1 MSPSRR
7 PSPTLSERL
16 SALARATDLA
26 EGRLD
31 DEAVTV
37 SRTVLDRAAERRS
50 LSADHTVVGF
60 FGATGSGKSTLF
72 NAVVGRDIA
81 RAAARRPT
89 TSEPLAAVWGEP
101 GSEALLDWLDVSQ
114 RHRVDTPLPTGQ
126 EDTGRWSRVKE
137 RIAGGP
143 ASEAPGG
150 LILLDLPDFDSVS
163 LHHRTVVQRL
173 VGMVDV
179 VVWVVD
185 PQKYA
190 DAIIHQEFI
199 APLARHGAVTMVVMN
214 QVDRLPA
221 AEVPAVMASLAELVA
236 QDGLPT
242 TGLSKP
248 VAVSAVTGEGV
259 EALRSRIR
267 QVADSKAAAGA
278 RLDADVTDAAER
290 LARASGEGE
299 PAGITEQAQERLT
312 DGLAQA
318 ANVPGIARA
327 AGKSYALHATGH
339 TGWIATRWLLKFRK
353 DPMRRLNLD
362 RGDSVNPE
370 VNRTSLPP
378 MGAAQRAAADSAV
391 RTFAHDAAAGAAEPW
406 TRSVRQAA
414 RAHETRLPDAV
425 DQAIAGTD
433 FRARKSSWW
442 WFVFDVL
449 QWIAMLAVVGGLVW
463 LLVLFLLEWFQVPVP
478 PPPYVEGFPLPVPT
492 LLVLAGVVAGLF
504 LALTGRILAGFGARL
519 RERTVRRKLRASVG
533 EAGRRTVVEPVRAEL
548 GTFTAFREALA
559 VLRG

>member
-1 MSPSRR
+1 MSPARR
-7 PSPTLSERL
+7 PVPTLSERL
-16 SALARATDLA
+16 PALARAADLA
-26 EGRLD
+26 DGRLD
-31 DEAVTV
+31 DEAVAAA
-37 SRTVLDRAAERRS
+37 RTVLARAAERRS

-72 NAVVGRDIA
+72 NAVVGREIA
-81 RAAARRPT
+81 RAASRRPT

-101 GSEALLDWLDVSQ
+101 GSQALLDWLDVSQ
-114 RHRVDTPLPTGQ
+114 RHHVDTPLPAGA
-126 EDTGRWSRVKE
+126 EDAGRWTRVRE
-137 RIAGGP
+137 RLTGGSAP
-143 ASEAPGG
+143 EGPGG

-163 LHHRTVVQRL
+163 LHHRTIVQRL

-248 VAVSAVTGEGV
+248 VAVSALTGEGV

-267 QVADSKAAAGA
+267 QVADTKAAAGA

-290 LARASGEGE
+290 LALASGEGE
-299 PAGITEQAQERLT
+299 PAGITPESEDRLT

-327 AGKSYALHATGH
+327 AGRSYALHAAGH

-391 RTFAHDAAAGAAEPW
+391 RGFAHDAAAGAAEPW

-414 RAHETRLPDAV
+414 RTHEDRLPDAI

-433 FRARKSSWW
+433 FRARRGVWW
-442 WFVFDVL
+442 WFLFDVL
-449 QWIAMLAVVGGLVW
+449 QWLAMLAVVAGLVW
-463 LLVLFLLEWFQVPVP
+463 LLGLFLLEYFQIPVP
-478 PPPYVEGFPLPVPT
+478 PPPTVEGFPLPVPT
-492 LLVLAGVVAGLF
+492 LLVLAGVVTGLF

-519 RERTVRRKLRASVG
+519 RERTVRRKLRASVAG
-533 EAGRRTVVEPVRAEL
+533 AGRRTVVEPVRAEL
-548 GTFTAFREALA
+548 QAHTAFREALA
-559 VLRG
+559 ALRG

>member
-1 MSPSRR
+1 MTPARQAA
-7 PSPTLSERL
+7 PTLSERL
-16 SALARATDLA
+16 AALARATDLA
-26 EGRLD
+26 AGRLD
-31 DEAVTV
+31 DDAVAA
-37 SRTVLDRAAERRS
+37 SRSVLDRAAERRA

-60 FGATGSGKSTLF
+60 FGATGSGKSSLF
-72 NAVVGRDIA
+72 NAVVGREIA
-81 RAAARRPT
+81 RAAPRRPT

-101 GSEALLDWLDVSQ
+101 GSEALLDWLGVAQ
-114 RHRVDTPLPTGQ
+114 RHHVDTPLPSGQ
-126 EDTGRWSRVKE
+126 EEPGRWTRVKD
-137 RIAGGP
+137 RITG
-143 ASEAPGG
+143 ASAPEGPGG

-163 LHHRTVVQRL
+163 LHHRTIVQRL

-221 AEVPAVMASLAELVA
+221 AEVPAVMASLEQLVT
-236 QDGLPT
+236 QDGLPVS
-242 TGLSKP
+242 GLSKP
-248 VAVSAVTGEGV
+248 VAVSAVTGQGV

-267 QVADSKAAAGA
+267 QVADSRAAAGA
-278 RLDADVTDAAER
+278 RLDADVTDAAEL
-290 LARASGEGE
+290 LAAASGETR
-299 PAGITEQAQERLT
+299 PAGITEEAQERLAG
-312 DGLAQA
+312 GLAQA
-318 ANVPGIARA
+318 ANVAGIARA
-327 AGKSYALHATGH
+327 AGRSYALHAAGH

-362 RGDSVNPE
+362 RGDSVAPE

-391 RTFAHDAAAGAAEPW
+391 RTFAHDAAAGASEPW

-414 RAHETRLPDAV
+414 RTHQEKLPDAI
-425 DQAIAGTD
+425 DQAIARTD
-433 FRARKSSWW
+433 FRARRNSWW
-442 WFVFDVL
+442 WLVFDVL
-449 QWIAMLAVVGGLVW
+449 QWIAMLAVVAGLLW
-463 LLVLFLLEWFQVPVP
+463 LLGLFLLEWFQVPVP

-492 LLVLAGVVAGLF
+492 LLVLAGVVSGVF
-504 LALTGRILAGFGARL
+504 LALTGRVLAGFGARM
-519 RERTVRRKLRASVG
+519 RERSVRRRLRVSVA

-548 GTFTAFREALA
+548 ETFAAFREALA

>member
-1 MSPSRR
+1 MSPARQ
-7 PSPTLSERL
+7 PPPTLSARL
-16 SALARATDLA
+16 TALARATELA
-26 EGRLD
+26 SGRLD
-31 DEAVTV
+31 EEAVAA

-60 FGATGSGKSTLF
+60 FGATGSGKSSLF

-89 TSEPLAAVWGEP
+89 TAEPLAAVWGEA

-114 RHRVDTPLPTGQ
+114 RHHLDTPLPAAHD
-126 EDTGRWSRVKE
+126 DTGRWTRVRE
-137 RIAGGP
+137 RLTGGP
-143 ASEAPGG
+143 APEGPGG

-163 LHHRTVVQRL
+163 LHHRTIVQRL

-190 DAIIHQEFI
+190 DAVIHQDFI

-214 QVDRLPA
+214 QVDRLPP
-221 AEVPAVMASLAELVA
+221 AEVPAVMASLEELVA

-242 TGLSKP
+242 TGLSRP

-259 EALRSRIR
+259 DALRGRIR
-267 QVADSKAAAGA
+267 QMADSKAAAGA

-290 LARASGEGE
+290 LAEASGDGA
-299 PAGITEQAQERLT
+299 PAGITEDAQERLT

-327 AGKSYALHATGH
+327 AGKSYALHAAGH
-339 TGWIATRWLLKFRK
+339 TGWIATRWLLRFRK

-362 RGDSVNPE
+362 RGETVNPE
-370 VNRTSLPP
+370 INRTSLPP

-414 RAHETRLPDAV
+414 RTHEQRLPDAI
-425 DQAIAGTD
+425 DQAVARTD
-433 FRARKSSWW
+433 FRARKNSWW
-442 WFVFDVL
+442 WLVL
-449 QWIAMLAVVGGLVW
+449 DAVQWIAMLAVVAGLVW
-463 LLVLFLLEWFQVPVP
+463 LLGMFLLEWFQIPVP

-492 LLVLAGVVAGLF
+492 LLVLAGVVLGLF
-504 LALTGRILAGFGARL
+504 VALTGRILAGFGARM
-519 RERTVRRKLRASVG
+519 RERSVRRRLRTSVG

-548 GTFTAFREALA
+548 DAFTAFRESLAAL
-559 VLRG
+559 RR

>member
-1 MSPSRR
+1 MSPARQ
-7 PSPTLSERL
+7 PPPTLSARL
-16 SALARATDLA
+16 TALARATELA
-26 EGRLD
+26 SGRLD
-31 DEAVTV
+31 EEAVAA

-60 FGATGSGKSTLF
+60 FGATGSGKSSLF

-89 TSEPLAAVWGEP
+89 TAEPLAAVWGEA

-114 RHRVDTPLPTGQ
+114 RHHLDTPLPAAHD
-126 EDTGRWSRVKE
+126 DTGRWTRVRE
-137 RIAGGP
+137 RLTGGSAP
-143 ASEAPGG
+143 EGPGG

-163 LHHRTVVQRL
+163 LHHRTIVQRL

-190 DAIIHQEFI
+190 DAVIHQDFI

-214 QVDRLPA
+214 QVDRLPP
-221 AEVPAVMASLAELVA
+221 AEVPAVMASLEELVA

-242 TGLSKP
+242 TGLSRP

-259 EALRSRIR
+259 DALRGRIR
-267 QVADSKAAAGA
+267 QMADSKAAAGA

-290 LARASGEGE
+290 LAQASGDGA
-299 PAGITEQAQERLT
+299 PAGITEDAQERLT

-327 AGKSYALHATGH
+327 AGKSYALHAAGH
-339 TGWIATRWLLKFRK
+339 TGWIATRWLLRFRK

-362 RGDSVNPE
+362 RGETVNPE
-370 VNRTSLPP
+370 INRTSLPP

-414 RAHETRLPDAV
+414 RTHEQRLPDAI
-425 DQAIAGTD
+425 DQAVARTD
-433 FRARKSSWW
+433 FRARKNSWW
-442 WFVFDVL
+442 WLVL
-449 QWIAMLAVVGGLVW
+449 DAVQWIAMLAVVAGLVW
-463 LLVLFLLEWFQVPVP
+463 LLGMFLLEWFQIPVP

-492 LLVLAGVVAGLF
+492 LLVLAGVVLGLF
-504 LALTGRILAGFGARL
+504 VALTGRILAGFGARM
-519 RERTVRRKLRASVG
+519 RERSVRRRLRTSVG

-548 GTFTAFREALA
+548 DAFTAFRESLAAL
-559 VLRG
+559 RR

>member
-1 MSPSRR
+1 MSPARR
-7 PSPTLSERL
+7 PAPTLSERL
-16 SALARATDLA
+16 PALARATDLA
-26 EGRLD
+26 DGRLD
-31 DEAVTV
+31 EEAVAAA
-37 SRTVLDRAAERRS
+37 RTVLARAAERRS

-72 NAVVGRDIA
+72 NAVVGREIA

-101 GSEALLDWLDVSQ
+101 GSQALLDWLDVSQ
-114 RHRVDTPLPTGQ
+114 RHHVDTPLPAGQ
-126 EDTGRWSRVKE
+126 EDAGRWTRVKE
-137 RIAGGP
+137 RLAGGSAP
-143 ASEAPGG
+143 EGPGG

-163 LHHRTVVQRL
+163 LHHRTIVQRL

-248 VAVSAVTGEGV
+248 VAVSAVSGEGV

-267 QVADSKAAAGA
+267 QVADTKAAAGA

-290 LARASGEGE
+290 LAQASGEGE
-299 PAGITEQAQERLT
+299 PAGITPESEDRLT

-327 AGKSYALHATGH
+327 AGKSYALHAAGH

-362 RGDSVNPE
+362 RGDAVNPE

-391 RTFAHDAAAGAAEPW
+391 RGFAHDAAAGAAEPW

-414 RAHETRLPDAV
+414 RTHEARLPDAI

-433 FRARKSSWW
+433 FRARKNVWW
-442 WFVFDVL
+442 WLLFDVL
-449 QWIAMLAVVGGLVW
+449 QWIAMLAVVAGLLW
-463 LLVLFLLEWFQVPVP
+463 LLGLFLLEYFQIPVP
-478 PPPYVEGFPLPVPT
+478 PLPTVEGFPLPVPT
-492 LLVLAGVVAGLF
+492 LLVLAGVVTGLF

-519 RERTVRRKLRASVG
+519 RERTVRRKLRASVAG
-533 EAGRRTVVEPVRAEL
+533 AGRRTVVEPVRAEL
-548 GTFTAFREALA
+548 EAHAAFREALA
-559 VLRG
+559 ALRG

>member
-1 MSPSRR
+1 LSPARQVA
-7 PSPTLSERL
+7 PSLSERL
-16 SALARATDLA
+16 TALARATELA
-26 EGRLD
+26 SGRLD
-31 DEAVTV
+31 EEAVAA

-101 GSEALLDWLDVSQ
+101 GSEALLDWLGVSQ
-114 RHRVDTPLPTGQ
+114 RHHVDTPLPTGHG
-126 EDTGRWSRVKE
+126 DTGRWTRVKE
-137 RIAGGP
+137 RITGAP
-143 ASEAPGG
+143 AAEGPGG

-163 LHHRTVVQRL
+163 LHHRTIVQRL

-190 DAIIHQEFI
+190 DAVIHQEFI

-214 QVDRLPA
+214 QVDRLPP
-221 AEVPAVMASLAELVA
+221 AEVPAVMASLEELVA

-259 EALRSRIR
+259 EALRARIR
-267 QVADSKAAAGA
+267 RVADTKAAAGA
-278 RLDADVTDAAER
+278 RLDADVDDAAER
-290 LARASGEGE
+290 LAEASGDGE
-299 PAGITEQAQERLT
+299 PAGITEPAQERLT

-327 AGKSYALHATGH
+327 AGRSYALHAAGH
-339 TGWIATRWLLKFRK
+339 TGWIPTRWLLKFRK

-362 RGDSVNPE
+362 RGETVNPE
-370 VNRTSLPP
+370 INRTSLPP

-391 RTFAHDAAAGAAEPW
+391 RTFAHDAADGAAEPW

-414 RAHETRLPDAV
+414 RTHEQKLPDAI
-425 DQAIAGTD
+425 DQAVARTD
-433 FRARKSSWW
+433 FRAGRNSWW
-442 WFVFDVL
+442 WLVLDVV
-449 QWIAMLAVVGGLVW
+449 QWLAMLAVVAGLLW
-463 LLVLFLLEWFQVPVP
+463 LLGMFLLEWFQIPVP

-492 LLVLAGVVAGLF
+492 LLVLAGVVLGIF
-504 LALTGRILAGFGARL
+504 VALTGRILAGFGARM
-519 RERTVRRKLRASVG
+519 RERSVRRRLRASVA
-533 EAGRRTVVEPVRAEL
+533 EAGGRTVVEPVRAEL
-548 GTFTAFREALA
+548 EAFAAFRRALA

>member
-1 MSPSRR
+1 MSPARQAA
-7 PSPTLSERL
+7 PTLSERL
-16 SALARATDLA
+16 TALARATELA
-26 EGRLD
+26 SGRLD
-31 DEAVTV
+31 DEAVAA

-101 GSEALLDWLDVSQ
+101 GSEALLDWLGVTQ
-114 RHRVDTPLPTGQ
+114 RHHVDTPLPTGHA
-126 EDTGRWSRVKE
+126 DAGRWTRVKE
-137 RIAGGP
+137 RITGAP
-143 ASEAPGG
+143 AAEAPGG

-163 LHHRTVVQRL
+163 LHHRTIVQRL

-190 DAIIHQEFI
+190 DAVIHQEFI

-214 QVDRLPA
+214 QVDRLPD
-221 AEVPAVMASLAELVA
+221 AEVPAVMASLEELVA

-259 EALRSRIR
+259 EALRARIR
-267 QVADSKAAAGA
+267 QVADTRAAAGA
-278 RLDADVTDAAER
+278 RLDADVDDAAAL
-290 LARASGEGE
+290 LAEASGDGE
-299 PAGITEQAQERLT
+299 PAGITEPAQERLT

-327 AGKSYALHATGH
+327 AGRSYALHAAEH
-339 TGWIATRWLLKFRK
+339 TGWIPTRWLLRFRK

-362 RGDSVNPE
+362 RGGTVNPE

-391 RTFAHDAAAGAAEPW
+391 RTFAHDAANGAAEPW

-414 RAHETRLPDAV
+414 RTHEERLPDAI
-425 DQAIAGTD
+425 DQAVARTD
-433 FRARKSSWW
+433 FRAGRNSWW
-442 WFVFDVL
+442 WLVLDVV
-449 QWIAMLAVVGGLVW
+449 QWLAMLAVVAGLLW
-463 LLVLFLLEWFQVPVP
+463 LLGLFLLEWFQIPVP

-492 LLVLAGVVAGLF
+492 LLVLAGVVLGIF
-504 LALTGRILAGFGARL
+504 TALTGRILAGFGARMRERSVRRRL
-519 RERTVRRKLRASVG
+519 RESVA
-533 EAGRRTVVEPVRAEL
+533 EAARRTVVDPVRAEL
-548 GTFTAFREALA
+548 EAFAAFRRALA